1 MRQLQKKQQ
10 GGAVLLVALI
20 MLLVLTVLTVTNMR
34 EVTLEGRMTANKME
48 NQQLFNASESA
59 LREAEKRFYGR
70 GQKPVKHEFTQD
82 NCKKINTYRRIANKP
97 CIIAEPPAGGAG
109 DTYAAKMQK
118 LLQDPLAFIK
128 EENNWTGAETTAAN
142 DTTYVPWMPYRGTSP
157 DTITTLSA
165 NAFWNSVEIPVEGI
179 NAEYALGLT
188 GQGIYYYLITGQ
200 ANDQFA
206 VQSTIATFYLGQ

>member
-59 LREAEKRFYGR
+59 LREAENRFYGR
-70 GQKPVKHEFTQD
+70 GQRPRKLEPNTE
-82 NCKKINTYRRIANKP
+82 NCKKINTYKRLGNKP
-97 CIIAEPPAGGAG
+97 CIIEVASQDPKEA
-109 DTYAAKMQK
+109 YAAAINDF
-118 LLQDPLAFIK
+118 LRDPLIFIK
-128 EENNWTGAETTAAN
+128 EQHNWTGAETTAASN
-142 DTTYVPWMPYRGTSP
+142 STYIPWMPYRGTSAG
-157 DTITTLSA
+157 TITTLSV

-179 NAEYALGLT
+179 NVEYGDAGAGKGT
-188 GQGIYYYLITGQ
+188 YYYLITGQ

-206 VQSTIATFYLGQ
+206 VQSTIARFHSGE